1 MKGDEK
7 ISDIMPKEF
16 KEMSEVA
23 VTKHL
28 PDHLLSYV
36 QPVSQN
42 MHLFEMRFLDD
53 VDAQEVAQRTERPTH
68 PTSAG
73 DGRCIWASLRVS
85 SQSSSPG
92 LVSTAT
98 QYSTVWTSYHL

>member
-53 VDAQEVAQRTERPTH
+53 VDAQEVAQRTERPTR
-68 PTSAG
+68 PTRSPPGMDA
-73 DGRCIWASLRVS
+73 ASGHHSVS
-85 SQSSSPG
+85 VHRAPPLGWFPRQHSIPLCG
-92 LVSTAT
+92 
-98 QYSTVWTSYHL
+98 